1 VPAEDQAMELE
12 ALRSIYADDYE
23 GARLRLPCAGRG
35 AHSRLTGGWGD
46 QRWQMRLPMRSG

>member
-1 VPAEDQAMELE
+1 MELE